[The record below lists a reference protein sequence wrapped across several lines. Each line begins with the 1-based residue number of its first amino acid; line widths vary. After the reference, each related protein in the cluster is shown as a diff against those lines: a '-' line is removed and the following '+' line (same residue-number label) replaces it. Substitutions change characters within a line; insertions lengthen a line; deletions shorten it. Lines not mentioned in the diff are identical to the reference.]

1 MDINHKTTAGTV
13 PHFSSLN
20 EKKQKNLFRYYVI
33 TGKSNYG
40 WSTGGYQKRI
50 TQDYVLDDQR

>member
-20 EKKQKNLFRYYVI
+20 EKKKIKKNYSDIMLLGENETTVGRQVDIRKGLPKIMF
-33 TGKSNYG
+33 
-40 WSTGGYQKRI
+40 
-50 TQDYVLDDQR
+50 